1 MELIRN
7 KQTASLIIL
16 LCFLSIIAVGVISV
30 RKNKA
35 IAVMCQSMRE
45 DLRKSTLGDV
55 LSDISG
61 QSVYVK
67 NMTTGDEYVS
77 KNSKTI
83 RPLASLTKLMTV
95 RTVLRQNN
103 NTEAKYTL
111 TETDTAPYGTMMGI
125 ESGSEFRIKDL
136 MLASLVAS
144 SNDSAEALMY
154 STGIQTASSFYEAMK
169 KESRDN
175 DWQSFDFSGVTGL
188 DFEEKPTALGNAED
202 VASLLYKNITE
213 YPDTFIFPQTE
224 LSIRSTTGNIVTLQ
238 PTNEAIPSLPLLVA
252 GKTGYTVSAGGNLA
266 ILWRHPLAQETYISA
281 VVLGSTFSGRFY
293 DIVKLYTSV
302 NSFLEYEH
310 SLSEICK

>member
-1 MELIRN
+1 MELIHN

-16 LCFLSIIAVGVISV
+16 LCFLSIVSVGVISV

-77 KNSKTI
+77 KNAKTI

-95 RTVLRQNN
+95 RTVLRQNS

-111 TETDTAPYGTMMGI
+111 TETDTAPYGTTVGI
-125 ESGSEFRIKDL
+125 ESGAEFRIKDL
-136 MLASLVAS
+136 MLASLVSS

-169 KESRDN
+169 KESLDN
-175 DWQSFDFSGVTGL
+175 GWQSFDFSGVTGL
-188 DFEEKPTALGNAED
+188 DFEQKPTAFGSAED
-202 VASLLYKNITE
+202 VASLLVKNVTE
-213 YPDTFIFPQTE
+213 YPDVFVFPQTE
-224 LSIRSTTGNIVTLQ
+224 LSIRTTTGNAVTLV

-281 VVLGSTFSGRFY
+281 VVLGSTFSGRFS
-293 DIVKLYTSV
+293 DVVKLYTSV